1 MNTGPTMSP
10 ELQEMYNFLKDIRP
24 FSALSDSQLQNAASS
39 ITISYHRAGSDDQI
53 LDYEHPTLFIVRSGV
68 FDVKDQQGELID
80 RVSTGGFFGFVSL
93 LTGSSKGHTLSV
105 YEDGLLY
112 RIEQSVFQKLRYSS
126 TEFDQHFTQAFENR
140 LRVGLKRR
148 NENIAL
154 STKISDVMPKQ
165 LYGVPETSS
174 ILDAARL
181 MSEKDIASVVV
192 FNESQSLAGIF
203 TDKDCRKR
211 VIANQVDSTSPISE
225 VMTANPYTI
234 NETDL
239 VHEATVIMMRHQI
252 KHLPVVRDSV
262 PVSMVTL
269 SDLIRLQRSDP
280 VLIINEIYRATNNDD
295 LVKICKKIPDLL
307 LHLIKVD
314 VRADDLGRILT
325 SVTGALTR
333 RLIQLAQDKYGKE
346 PVPFVW
352 IAFGSQGRQ
361 DQSAKSDQDNG
372 LLLANEAKQE
382 HDAYFEKLAKFVNHG
397 LDACGYVY
405 CPGDIM
411 AQNKKWRQTLTQW
424 KKTFAL
430 WITEPTAKA
439 LMHTSIFFD
448 MRAIHT
454 SKGAEGM
461 LMQMQNSALALAKN
475 NSMFLALLTQN
486 ALDLRPPLGFFQT
499 LVVDSNGEHKNT
511 FNIKLRGIMP
521 INDIARIHALANG
534 VEAVN
539 TRERIKALIKMKA
552 VTKTDGTNLLDA
564 HEYIAHQRLLHQ
576 GQQMSQGYA
585 PDNHL
590 PPSSFS
596 SLTVRHLK
604 DAFKVVRD
612 AQAGLKQ
619 RYASALG

>member
-1 MNTGPTMSP
+1 MNAGSNISP
-10 ELQEMYNFLKDIRP
+10 ELQETYNFLKDIRP
-24 FSALSDSQLQNAASS
+24 FANLSEKLLLDAARNIS
-39 ITISYHRAGSDDQI
+39 ISYHRAGSNEQI
-53 LDYEHPTLFIVRSGV
+53 LDYDNPTLFIVRSGV
-68 FDVKDQQGELID
+68 FDVKSEQGDLID
-80 RVSTGGFFGFVSL
+80 RVSVGGFFGFVSL
-93 LTGSSKGHTLSV
+93 LTGSSKGHTLSI

-112 RIEQSVFQKLRYSS
+112 RIEQSMFQKLRHSS
-126 TEFDQHFTQAFENR
+126 TIFDQHFTQAFENR

-148 NENIAL
+148 SENIAL
-154 STKISDVMPKQ
+154 STRISDVMPKE
-165 LYGVPETSS
+165 LFGVPHTSS
-174 ILDAARL
+174 ILQAAKL
-181 MSEKDIASVVV
+181 MSDKDIASVVV
-192 FNESQSLAGIF
+192 FDDNQGLAGIF

-211 VIANQVDSTSPISE
+211 VIANQVDSASPISD
-225 VMTANPYTI
+225 VMTANPI
-234 NETDL
+234 VIDADDM
-239 VHEATVIMMRHQI
+239 VHEATVIMMRHQV
-252 KHLPVVRDSV
+252 KHLPVVRNLV
-262 PVSMVTL
+262 PVSMLTL

-280 VLIINEIYRATNNDD
+280 VLIINEIHRAGSTDD
-295 LVKICKKIPDLL
+295 LVKISKKIPDLL

-314 VRADDLGRILT
+314 VRADDLGKILT

-352 IAFGSQGRQ
+352 LAFGSQGRQ

-372 LLLANEAKQE
+372 LLLSDLAQEE
-382 HDAYFEKLAKFVNHG
+382 HDEYFEKLAKFVNHG

-411 AQNKKWRQTLTQW
+411 AQNKKWRQSLSDW
-424 KKTFAL
+424 KTTFEH
-430 WITEPTAKA
+430 WIRQPSNKA

-448 MRAIHT
+448 MRAIYT
-454 SKGAEGM
+454 SEGADDM
-461 LMQMQNSALALAKN
+461 LAEMQACVLKLAKK
-475 NSMFLALLTQN
+475 SSIFLALLTQN
-486 ALDLRPPLGFFQT
+486 AIDLRPPLGFFQT
-499 LVVDSNGEHKNT
+499 LVVESNGEHKDT

-534 VEAVN
+534 VEVVN
-539 TRERIKALIKMKA
+539 TRGRLKALIEMKA
-552 VTKTDGTNLLDA
+552 ITKNDGINLLDA

-576 GQQMSQGYA
+576 GQQMSQGTM

-596 SLTVRHLK
+596 ALTVRHLK

-619 RYASALG
+619 RYAASLG